1 MRARLRAAQYNLS
14 SQDGSAPRRGADIFT
29 GGYPSTWSELVG
41 QTQAVSRL
49 KAAIASAQAEHRR
62 LDHVLLASGL
72 PGVGKSTL
80 ARLVAGEMGVGFCEV
95 SGPVSVDEARRVLR
109 GMEDR
114 DVLFWDE
121 CHQAVQG
128 GKGKAEWA
136 LHLLQDGRLLTAA
149 GVEQVADITVVMA
162 TTDAQRLPLTVLSR
176 LPIRPV
182 ITAPSEAEA
191 QDLVCSLAIR
201 LGITVTPEVVTGVA
215 VASNGSPRDMQ
226 ALLIAARD
234 GHATDGVWDLD
245 RALNWCGVTADGLN
259 ELAQEYLIVLLVQ
272 CNGMAGQTTIASALS
287 EPGPLHHTEQLLTN
301 KGLIEIT
308 PQGRR
313 MTTAGAERTLELLDV
328 DAA

>member
-1 MRARLRAAQYNLS
+1 MKARLRAAQYNLNTH
-14 SQDGSAPRRGADIFT
+14 DGAAPRRGADIFT
-29 GGYPSTWSELVG
+29 GGYPATWAELVG
-41 QTQAVSRL
+41 QHQAVARL
-49 KAAIASAQAEHRR
+49 QAAIASAQAENRR

-72 PGVGKSTL
+72 PGVGKTTL
-80 ARLVAGEMGVGFCEV
+80 ARLIAGSMGVGFCEV

-176 LPIRPV
+176 LPIKPV
-182 ITAPSEAEA
+182 ITAPSEGEA
-191 QDLVCSLAIR
+191 IDLVCALAGR
-201 LGITVTPEVVTGVA
+201 MGITIPDEVVTAVA
-215 VASNGSPRDMQ
+215 VASNGSPRDMS

-234 GHATDGVWDLD
+234 GHAVDGRWDLN
-245 RALNWCGVTADGLN
+245 RMLGWCGVTADGLN
-259 ELAQEYLIVLLVQ
+259 QLAQEYLMVLLIQ

-313 MTTAGAERTLELLDV
+313 MTTAGAERTMALLDV